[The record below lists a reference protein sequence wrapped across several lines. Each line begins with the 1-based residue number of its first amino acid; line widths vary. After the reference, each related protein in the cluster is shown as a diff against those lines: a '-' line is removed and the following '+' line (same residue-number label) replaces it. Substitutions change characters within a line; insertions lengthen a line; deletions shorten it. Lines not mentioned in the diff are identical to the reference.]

1 MNARARSWWLLP
13 CVLSAC
19 AAESDSRQ
27 DAGLL
32 EGGMIDRVV
41 IDEDAGSL
49 QPPPPTYAPTFRAI
63 FNEVF
68 EQRLCTSVFC
78 HGIGGATLNFSSIE
92 AAYYSLVDHAATG
105 AMCNGRGLVIVVPGD
120 PDASLL
126 MAKVSSDTPPCGGRM
141 PRVPGVV
148 LDPREID
155 QIRQWITRGAP
166 ND

>member
-1 MNARARSWWLLP
+1 MKARARSWWLLP

-19 AAESDSRQ
+19 AAQSDTKP
-27 DAGLL
+27 DAAPAEAGL
-32 EGGMIDRVV
+32 IDREMA
-41 IDEDAGSL
+41 DEDAGSM
-49 QPPPPTYAPTFRAI
+49 QPLPPTYAPTFTAI

-78 HGIGGATLNFSSIE
+78 HGIGGATLNFSSLE
-92 AAYYSLVDHAATG
+92 AAYDSLVDHEATG

-126 MAKVSSDTPPCGGRM
+126 FAKVASDTPPCGARM
-141 PRVPGVV
+141 PRVPGVI
-148 LDPREID
+148 LDPLQIA
-155 QIRQWITRGAP
+155 QIRQWIMLGAR